1 MLKSIVLAV
10 AVSAV
15 ALPAGAQPATS
26 GPSPNEQVGM
36 HTGDTAANGSA
47 TIVTDR
53 TGTHPDG
60 FTGMATTNRASAA
73 GALHRHHRRP
83 AASEPTPG

>member
-1 MLKSIVLAV
+1 MLKSIVLA
-10 AVSAV
+10 AAIG
-15 ALPAGAQPATS
+15 AAAQPAAS

-36 HTGDTAANGSA
+36 HTGDTAVNGSA

-73 GALHRHHRRP
+73 GAPHRHHRRP
-83 AASEPTPG
+83 VVSEPTPG